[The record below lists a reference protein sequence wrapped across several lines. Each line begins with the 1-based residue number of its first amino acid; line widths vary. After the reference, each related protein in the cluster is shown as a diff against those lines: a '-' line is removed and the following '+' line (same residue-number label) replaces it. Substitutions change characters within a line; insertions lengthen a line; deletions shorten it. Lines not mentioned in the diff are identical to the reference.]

1 MKRVLLIAMLIAFLL
16 ACGCAQKGGPVAT
29 PTPTATPVANVTE
42 AVGSLTQEDLDQL
55 KSDLEDLE
63 FEGPGGL
70 SEE

>member
-1 MKRVLLIAMLIAFLL
+1 MKRIVVIAVLTLLLL

-29 PTPTATPVANVTE
+29 PTPTATPVENVTE
-42 AVGSLTQEDLDQL
+42 AVGSLTQKDLDQL
-55 KSDLEDLE
+55 KSELEDLE

>member
-1 MKRVLLIAMLIAFLL
+1 MKRILVIAVLIALLL
-16 ACGCAQKGGPVAT
+16 ACGCAQKEGPVAT
-29 PTPTATPVANVTE
+29 PTPTATPAENVTE

-55 KSDLEDLE
+55 KSELQDLE